1 MSRTE
6 KHPISPWPA
15 QSFSPALLPLCHQNN
30 TNYACT
36 FSNLNNALAYIALRS
51 SSDEGVCGGS
61 IPIPLLGP
69 ATIGTVST
77 RPACCRGQSRQPQK
91 PTPEPRAQSS
101 ERAPE
106 THEQHEPSTETAR
119 ERQQVIWGPSWL
131 ILQRKD
137 VWSRSVGRG
146 DQAWGTWRAAWDVG
160 PDPAPWEGH
169 PLFSKGFY
177 WRRVH
182 DPTVHL
188 SASRFLLQWQACHCL
203 SIQSP
208 RAGSV
213 LILSSRKGF
222 LLSWH
227 LPSS

>member
-6 KHPISPWPA
+6 KHPISPRPA

-77 RPACCRGQSRQPQK
+77 RPACCRGQSRQPQR
-91 PTPEPRAQSS
+91 PTPEPRARSS

-106 THEQHEPSTETAR
+106 AHEQHEPSTEKQPERDSKSSEGPPGSSSKEKTCDSSLWGLGTGPGAR
-119 ERQQVIWGPSWL
+119 GG
-131 ILQRKD
+131 QRGMLAQTLPHGKD
-137 VWSRSVGRG
+137 THCFLKVFIGGGSM
-146 DQAWGTWRAAWDVG
+146 T
-160 PDPAPWEGH
+160 
-169 PLFSKGFY
+169 PLF
-177 WRRVH
+177 
-182 DPTVHL
+182 T
-188 SASRFLLQWQACHCL
+188 
-203 SIQSP
+203 
-208 RAGSV
+208 
-213 LILSSRKGF
+213 
-222 LLSWH
+222 
-227 LPSS
+227 

>member
-1 MSRTE
+1 MCPTLSGAGCHGAGRNPVPIATSGWLLTLRGRQIPPGWWLLWSRVNLGEDMSRTE

-61 IPIPLLGP
+61 IRIPLLGP

-106 THEQHEPSTETAR
+106 AHEQHEPSTEAAR

-169 PLFSKGFY
+169 PLFSKGF
-177 WRRVH
+177 
-182 DPTVHL
+182 
-188 SASRFLLQWQACHCL
+188 
-203 SIQSP
+203 
-208 RAGSV
+208 
-213 LILSSRKGF
+213 
-222 LLSWH
+222 
-227 LPSS
+227 